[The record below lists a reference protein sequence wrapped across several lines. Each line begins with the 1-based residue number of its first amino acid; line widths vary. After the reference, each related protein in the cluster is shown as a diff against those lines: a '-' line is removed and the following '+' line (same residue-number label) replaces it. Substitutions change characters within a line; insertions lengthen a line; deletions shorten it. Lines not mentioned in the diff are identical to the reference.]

1 MSRAASLFD
10 DVEAFLHHQQTARH
24 LSPHTL
30 RAYTGDLVELVD
42 TLEAAGPVAV
52 RDVDVVALRRHL
64 ATLAGKGLHV
74 RSVARKV
81 SAIRAFFRW
90 LAAEGRVD
98 VNPAAALKVAKRGR
112 PLPRFLTRAQVEALL
127 LAPKADTWAG
137 RRDRA
142 ILEVLYSTGAR
153 VAEASALDLG
163 DLDVAE
169 GTALLRGKGRKERL
183 AGLGRP
189 ALAALSS
196 YLDATERLRRRR
208 HRTAVFLNKTGG
220 RLTVRGIARV
230 LDQHARAAGL
240 PAGTSPHVLRHS
252 FATHLLEAGAN
263 LREVQEMLGHASLA
277 STQVYTHLTLEAL
290 KKVYDAAHPRARG
303 SGAPTAR
310 PGRGPDGADDVGPGD
325 GARREDDSEDDDA
338 EHDAGLGDPPGADD
352 GDSGRGGG
360 RDRRRGGGRAPS
372 N

>member
-98 VNPAAALKVAKRGR
+98 VDPAAALKVAKRGR

-310 PGRGPDGADDVGPGD
+310 PGRGPDGADDLGPGD
-325 GARREDDSEDDDA
+325 GARSEDDSEDDDA
-338 EHDAGLGDPPGADD
+338 EHDAGLGDTPGADG